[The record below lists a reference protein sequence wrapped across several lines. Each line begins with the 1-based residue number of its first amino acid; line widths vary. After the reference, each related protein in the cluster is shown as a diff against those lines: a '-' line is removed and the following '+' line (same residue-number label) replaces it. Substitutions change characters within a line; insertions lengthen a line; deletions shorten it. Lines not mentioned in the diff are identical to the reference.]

1 MLVSTRTDPY
11 YGDMKKHTGS
21 CHCKK
26 VQYEAV
32 LDLTQPSLECN
43 CSHCA
48 DKGLLLQFIK
58 PEDFELKSGEESLK
72 EYRFNTHKIAHQF
85 CENCGMQPFSY
96 GADKEGNKL
105 VAVNVR
111 SVDDVDVTD
120 LPKKPVDG
128 KSF

>member
-1 MLVSTRTDPY
+1 
-11 YGDMKKHTGS
+11 MKKHTGA

-26 VQYEAV
+26 VTYEADI
-32 LDLTQPSLECN
+32 DLAQPSLECN

-48 DKGLLLQFIK
+48 GKGLLLQFIK

-72 EYRFNTHKIAHQF
+72 EYRFNTQKIAHQF
-85 CENCGMQPFSY
+85 CENCGMQPFAY
-96 GADKEGNKL
+96 GSDKEGNRL
-105 VAVNVR
+105 VALNVR
-111 SVDDVDVTD
+111 SIDDVDVAD

>member
-1 MLVSTRTDPY
+1 
-11 YGDMKKHTGS
+11 MKTHTGS

-26 VQYEAV
+26 VTYEAD

-48 DKGLLLQFIK
+48 GKGLLLQFIK
-58 PEDFELKSGEESLK
+58 PEAFTLKTGEGSLK
-72 EYRFNTHKIAHQF
+72 EYRFNTQKIGHQF
-85 CENCGMQPFSY
+85 CEDCGMQPFSY
-96 GADKEGNKL
+96 GQDAQGNSL

-111 SVDDVDVTD
+111 SVDDANVEQ
-120 LPKKPVDG
+120 LPKKQVDG